1 MTATHTLQTKRVY
14 DPPADGDGT
23 RILIDRIWPRGL
35 TKERAAVDLWSKGIA
50 PSTELHTWFGHDP
63 GRWQEFR
70 ERYFAEL
77 QANPATAQS
86 VEIRRDRPA

>member
-35 TKERAAVDLWSKGIA
+35 TKERATVDLWLKGNRAKHGVAYLVWSRPRTLARVSRTLLRRAAGEPRSSRSA
-50 PSTELHTWFGHDP
+50 P
-63 GRWQEFR
+63 
-70 ERYFAEL
+70 
-77 QANPATAQS
+77 
-86 VEIRRDRPA
+86 